1 MISPSLALPF
11 PPWVS
16 TSSNPGSQD
25 HAINGTL
32 FSYTECLPFS
42 FQRECLTI
50 VLQVWQPVIHACRL
64 EGTGRCSWYQKKY
77 RDTTL
82 GQKNP
87 SLQRWRKEDFPKI
100 SQMVWKISNT
110 GEANWKLKL
119 IQFEFSQGRRVQT
132 VGRLTSIRWG
142 DGPGCLPLR
151 TGGREWTSSFAHHVR
166 WKIIDRQ
173 LRKMR
178 SWQGSMQ
185 VLQVLRRE
193 TFQASLK
200 VPATGVLFL
209 WVNKLE
215 DKMDE
220 TSQLTR

>member
-1 MISPSLALPF
+1 MFDSFLINAIYAVNQAFWEAIYTLLARLCFFRSFCKQKQHFSTHSLSPSLALPF

-142 DGPGCLPLR
+142 GCPSCLPI
-151 TGGREWTSSFAHHVR
+151 G
-166 WKIIDRQ
+166 
-173 LRKMR
+173 
-178 SWQGSMQ
+178 
-185 VLQVLRRE
+185 
-193 TFQASLK
+193 
-200 VPATGVLFL
+200 TGVRELHNQL
-209 WVNKLE
+209 
-215 DKMDE
+215 MDE
-220 TSQLTR
+220 KLSTGN